1 MTDADITIRPEREDD
16 HGRVHEIHV
25 AAFGGPAEAGLVDAM
40 RGKVSPE
47 VSLVAEMAGRV
58 VGHVYFSPVH
68 VGESGRQAMGLAP
81 VAVDPA
87 CQRGGIGSALC
98 RSGLARCR
106 ELGQPV
112 VFVLGHAD
120 YYPRFGFEPAL
131 PHGLFYKNEHFAP
144 SFFVADLAGAGLSG
158 FAGEVRYHPAF
169 DAA

>member
-1 MTDADITIRPEREDD
+1 MNDDEIRIRPECEAD
-16 HGRVHEIHV
+16 HARVHEIHS
-25 AAFGGPAEAGLVDAM
+25 AAFGGSAEADLVDAM
-40 RGKVSPE
+40 RGRVSPE
-47 VSLVAEMAGRV
+47 VSLVAEIAGRV

-68 VGESGRQAMGLAP
+68 VGESRRPAMGLAP

-87 CQRGGIGSALC
+87 CQRGGVGSALC

-106 ELGQPV
+106 ELRQPV

-144 SFFVADLAGAGLSG
+144 AFFVVDLDGAGLSD

-169 DAA
+169 DSA